1 MHVTSPLREDLSE
14 GLDIPGAPFGV
25 THGSSP
31 YNQDKS
37 HHSVKVMGYPCIA
50 GHLKLAV
57 HGTFYPPPSELY
69 MIKCKSIREC
79 NRLDCSRIHNTSEA
93 GIATYHVRASGQ
105 SHLQQFL
112 SISITVLALRGQG
125 VALSILLVNPTIRFI
140 CRKAEWTRML
150 FPLIS
155 LGPVTD
161 KPNFPTTLTG
171 KSHFR
176 LLPPT

>member
-1 MHVTSPLREDLSE
+1 MAAVPTTRTKVTT
-14 GLDIPGAPFGV
+14 V
-25 THGSSP
+25 
-31 YNQDKS
+31 
-37 HHSVKVMGYPCIA
+37 VKVIGYPCIA
-50 GHLKLAV
+50 GHPKLAV

-79 NRLDCSRIHNTSEA
+79 NHLDCSRIHSTSEA

-112 SISITVLALRGQG
+112 STSITLLALRGQG
-125 VALSILLVNPTIRFI
+125 VALSIQLVNPTIRFI

-161 KPNFPTTLTG
+161 KPKFPTTLTG
-171 KSHFR
+171 KSHFQ